1 MADANVNT
9 VSMTEKQKVKEIT
22 DKLEEGLKELF
33 ESEKYKNYLSTMSKF
48 HNYSFNNTLLIA
60 LQRPDASLVAGYQAW
75 QKNFNR
81 HVKRGEKGIRILA
94 PAPYKIKEE
103 RDKLDPV
110 TGEVM
115 LDKDGTPQT
124 EEVEVKIPAFRAVSV
139 FDVSQ
144 TDGEPLPELE
154 TKELLSTV
162 EGYEDFIKAVTY
174 VAPAPI
180 GFEDIPGDSKGYFN
194 IEENRI
200 AVQEGMSESQTLK
213 TMVHETAHSM
223 LHNKE
228 VNREDILAPA
238 KDRNTKEIEAE
249 SIAFTVCR
257 HFGIDTSEYSFSYI
271 AGWSSGRD
279 MKELKSSL
287 DTIRRTASE
296 LITGIEEQL
305 RELQRDR
312 EIMQEQSQELILA
325 VSNTERSHFDIAS
338 VKGME
343 GVELMNSL
351 LAMKDADRENVE
363 AYLESR
369 GAWVTHLGDDRSE
382 EVEEF
387 HVDYIYDTDTHAI
400 TDIKYAME
408 MDRKANEPI
417 KDSDVVLKIMYREND
432 GYEIDKITNM
442 TREQTLDLAHK
453 LAALDENEWDG
464 NIQDFME
471 ENGAEYVPIIVKD
484 GRNSGMPEFFD
495 IAVDLKAEEVS
506 LEKELSGME
515 YASSI
520 IHRLEHGK
528 GVFSPDERNLIV
540 NYGYK
545 LDDYEKTKELAEVL
559 AYRIE
564 NEPANAALT
573 VIDAQAEID
582 ALPDGMIGLSEM
594 HEYGYTWEEML
605 PLTKETA
612 LELFDRDLAVYQLHK
627 DGSEALIEDK
637 EQITG
642 HDGIFGIEKGDWE
655 NERELRSIQEELA
668 ESSANK
674 EAQLLYGNTDKY
686 GIYQLKDNPELRY
699 LHFEGTESLKKMG
712 IIKDNYDAIKPENYN
727 LIYTGEL
734 AELAED
740 YPMLQTQGDKLEALY
755 EKFNIDH
762 PADYKGHSLSV
773 SDIVVLHENGKNSAH
788 FVDSFGFTGLPD
800 FMRELEGVKEQEAD
814 KAEKGLT
821 NEEKQ
826 FLETD
831 NAPLIAKKFLAWD
844 EIEDLGYRFFEDGYI
859 DKFKPSEKALYG
871 DGMVPEPKIYDL
883 ARRMQGGEDIR
894 EELAK
899 ALIGGHE
906 RVIEADEN
914 DDVAVLFGRDAVT
927 VTFGNAEKQISYE
940 EMGTAFLGL
949 MESEYKDIEQAR
961 AAEEQE
967 EEIAESATS
976 GHNVQRLETQQTAM
990 EQSEPEQIQ
999 AGQAEAQKS
1008 YPAVYGHT
1016 LSYAMEHGE
1025 VDKYSDSRKLDRE
1038 CREAIEGTIRQ
1049 NFDGMHLKHDIVK
1062 PLAEQYGSER
1072 MAFVLASTI
1081 QQESWDGRFSVDNKA
1096 WASEFYIPENI
1107 VHGIDMN
1114 RELIVSSHPAVLDG
1128 FIDMFRSEVLE
1139 KEKELSIGQ
1148 EKMTSGHDV
1157 QKLETEQTAMEQS
1170 EPEKPATPEFENM
1183 EDGDEIIDLG
1193 DETEQV
1199 LAEMKQ
1205 SLEGR
1210 QDTSG
1215 HNVQKLETESKKE
1228 AETELAFQ
1236 IADRF
1241 ISIQETDGG
1250 YDYSIMGAD
1259 YKEIDGGVYDNPDV
1273 SIREALNNIVEDLK
1287 ENPFDNGARGNISEN
1302 DELIPIDYDGL
1313 MEKVEAAD
1321 HIEPQAQGNV
1331 VENFKAKTNELFHE
1345 ISEMN
1350 PAEIEETVKCHVQAQ
1365 LDEHG
1370 IDAEIVDVA
1379 VVGSRCRGLERE
1391 GSDLDVAVEL
1401 STNEREDV
1409 LFDTFNGDGL
1419 HIGGVKVDINPIT
1432 AQRTGSLETYLPQ
1445 VEDYLEGVREAREKE
1460 PVSIFNIRMNDEER
1474 WFKNTSGLDA
1484 EGLCKAYAECDKPF
1498 VEMGK
1503 YGERIEAAD
1512 HASIEQ
1518 GDRLDFSLEFNEE
1531 TDQITIF
1538 DGENFAYKG
1547 LRETLFP
1554 EQAEP
1559 EVTLTVAECGE
1570 FHTMGEFYE
1579 NIPTVEEA
1587 IAIWKQIPP
1596 DRMNG
1601 IPAIG
1606 INIHTPGTE
1615 AFEDVGIDILLGK
1628 RIDLDI
1634 LEYIPDI
1641 KDSPQAME
1649 VIAELVAK
1657 LPEMEIDGHMG
1668 EEFEAKVW
1676 EKRMPGLTPPEQL
1689 AVELDR
1695 FTYDYDAALYHD
1707 NSQNMTENVSELA
1720 DALKQR
1726 DTHDIALWLAEIA
1739 ADGTEPEERKRAMEL
1754 LEKLAEYKPLAKIEE
1769 MEEQNYN
1776 MVDNVLNNG
1785 AGEKARKEENKKGQE
1800 CPAARTSLKARLAEK
1815 KALVSGQGK
1824 DHEAQENIKNNQ
1836 REM

>member
-9 VSMTEKQKVKEIT
+9 VSITEKQKVKEIT

-110 TGEVM
+110 TGEIM

-124 EEVEVKIPAFRAVSV
+124 EEVEIKIPAFRAVSV

-154 TKELLSTV
+154 AKELVSTV
-162 EGYEDFIKAVTY
+162 EGYEDFIKAISF

-228 VNREDILAPA
+228 VNKEDILAPA

-287 DTIRRTASE
+287 DTIRRTSSE

-312 EIMQEQSQELILA
+312 EIMQEQSQEFILA

-338 VKGME
+338 VRGME
-343 GVELMNSL
+343 GAELLDSL

-400 TDIKYAME
+400 TDVKYAME

-442 TREQTLDLAHK
+442 TQEQALDLAYK
-453 LAALDENEWDG
+453 LAALEENEWDG

-506 LEKELSGME
+506 LEKELSGIE
-515 YASSI
+515 YAASI
-520 IHRLEHGK
+520 VHRIEHGK

-612 LELFDRDLAVYQLHK
+612 LELFDSDLAVYQLHK
-627 DGSEALIEDK
+627 DGSETLIDDK

-642 HDGIFGIEKGDWE
+642 HEGIFGIEKSDWE
-655 NERELRSIQEELA
+655 NERELRSMQAELA
-668 ESSANK
+668 ENGASK
-674 EAQLLYGNTDKY
+674 EAQLLYGDTDKY
-686 GIYQLKDNPELRY
+686 GIYQLKDNPELRDF
-699 LHFEGTESLKKMG
+699 HFAGIESLKRRG
-712 IIKDNYDAIKPENYN
+712 IIKDNLDAIKPENYN
-727 LIYTGEL
+727 LVYVGEL
-734 AELAED
+734 SELLKD
-740 YPMLQTQGDKLEALY
+740 FIRLQTQGDKLEALY

-773 SDIVVLHENGKNSAH
+773 SDIVVLHENGENSAH
-788 FVDSFGFTGLPD
+788 FVDSFGFTELPD
-800 FMRELEGVKEQEAD
+800 FVRGLEGVKEQEAD

-831 NAPLIAKKFLAWD
+831 NAPLIAKNFLAWD

-859 DKFKPSEKALYG
+859 DKFKPVEKALFG
-871 DGMVPEPKIYDL
+871 DGLVSDDTIHDI

-914 DDVAVLFGRDAVT
+914 DGVAVLFGRDAVT

-949 MESEYKDIEQAR
+949 MESEYKKIEQAR

-967 EEIAESATS
+967 EEIEGNATS

-999 AGQAEAQKS
+999 AGQPKAQKS

-1824 DHEAQENIKNNQ
+1824 DHEAQENIKNKQ